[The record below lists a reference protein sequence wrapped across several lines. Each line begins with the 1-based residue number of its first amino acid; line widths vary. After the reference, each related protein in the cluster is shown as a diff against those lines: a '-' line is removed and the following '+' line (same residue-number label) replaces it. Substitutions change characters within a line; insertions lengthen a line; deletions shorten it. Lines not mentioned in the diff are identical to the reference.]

1 MFLPYENV
9 IAEKPKRVRRKYR
22 FNTVFIKNKDLR
34 GQIKTKQKNRME
46 TSVVVYQV
54 DSNNCLK
61 KCTYE
66 TGRKLKKMEEHK
78 DDGEKSQK
86 DKKITGLSQHM
97 KTTGHSPVWDNIRII
112 EKITGKRESSKK

>member
-61 KCTYE
+61 KYTYE